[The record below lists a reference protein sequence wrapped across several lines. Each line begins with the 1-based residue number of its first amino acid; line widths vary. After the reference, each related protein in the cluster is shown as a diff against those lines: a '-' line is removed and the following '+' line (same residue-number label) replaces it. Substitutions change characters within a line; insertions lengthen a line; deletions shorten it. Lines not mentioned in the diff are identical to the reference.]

1 MYKENYDWY
10 FKIAESPGDKNH
22 SGTRQEIIRLKI
34 RNRIKQFSI
43 PMYKALK
50 DSYKTQIRNS
60 IAHSNY
66 SFLGRNI
73 QLYNYSR
80 KDPHAQ
86 MKGLDFDN
94 WIDIF
99 HNTMVLYNEYIRM
112 NKLINEH
119 YAQIAFENGNTM
131 EISVT
136 EKDGKTY
143 PLYLEYRPEWKY
155 WKYKQE
161 K

>member
-1 MYKENYDWY
+1 
-10 FKIAESPGDKNH
+10 
-22 SGTRQEIIRLKI
+22 
-34 RNRIKQFSI
+34 
-43 PMYKALK
+43 
-50 DSYKTQIRNS
+50 
-60 IAHSNY
+60 
-66 SFLGRNI
+66 
-73 QLYNYSR
+73 
-80 KDPHAQ
+80 